1 MFLNLQQPQP
11 SMNLNSNG
19 NKYDFILAVL
29 TYAESH
35 DFLPHTLGFE
45 HIHTFDYEWLH
56 AIKLKWLLLKIR
68 DYYVTNYAFFC
79 IHKTYFFS

>member
-1 MFLNLQQPQP
+1 MSHDPTWGYVTEFRSLDISGKSKMFLNLQQPQP

-45 HIHTFDYEWLH
+45 HIHTFDYE
-56 AIKLKWLLLKIR
+56 
-68 DYYVTNYAFFC
+68 
-79 IHKTYFFS
+79 